1 MIMIIFSDQKPT
13 GVWSSQLETDYLK
26 KWSERLASDWLAKME
41 DLTVVRTH
49 SPIPDSQRW
58 RIGQLT
64 RRQQSPTCRPGVS
77 CSQPALTC

>member
-1 MIMIIFSDQKPT
+1 MIMIISSDQKPT

-49 SPIPDSQRW
+49 SPIPDSQR
-58 RIGQLT
+58 
-64 RRQQSPTCRPGVS
+64 
-77 CSQPALTC
+77 

>member
-26 KWSERLASDWLAKME
+26 KWSERPASNWLAKME
-41 DLTVVRTH
+41 DLAVVRTH

-58 RIGQLT
+58 RIG
-64 RRQQSPTCRPGVS
+64 
-77 CSQPALTC
+77 